1 MKIGAK
7 LSIIRHSEKPKLD
20 TYEVANFD
28 LGIGRMVYSK
38 SLGATKKLHHQKHQ
52 ISSQNSQGQDSVT
65 NSIFADCSKPNDY
78 VKYDEK

>member
-7 LSIIRHSEKPKLD
+7 TFNNTVHDSEKPKLD

-28 LGIGRMVYSK
+28 LELDESSIPKVMEQPRN
-38 SLGATKKLHHQKHQ
+38 TPPE

-65 NSIFADCSKPNDY
+65 NGIFADCSKPNDY